1 MKKSVIR
8 EIFHGKRGQME
19 TMQVFSEAYQ
29 EAANERCDAYDAMK
43 EKFDPEQ
50 LELQQK
56 FSDAQDDVWY
66 EEVNY
71 YFVEGFKLGVLIG
84 IECMEE

>member
-8 EIFHGKRGQME
+8 AIFHGNRGQME
-19 TMQVFSEAYQ
+19 TMQAFSEAYQ
-29 EAANERCDAYDAMK
+29 EAASKRCDAYDAMK
-43 EKFDPEQ
+43 EKLDPEQ

-56 FSDAQDDVWY
+56 FSDAQEDIWY